1 MKSNAKWWFFGFNA
15 LWVVIADQVTK
26 FMAVGHL
33 TNAFKA
39 TATEPAAVTFSEQ
52 MDRFLWTLHPNRIR
66 SVEVFENFWHFRYV
80 ENPGAAFGFLAQEEA
95 WLRLPLF
102 IGVTIIA
109 TIFICWMFHQTRPEQ
124 RLMRFTLG
132 IILGGALGNFIDRI
146 RLGYVIDFI
155 DWHWYTSSWPT
166 FNVADSAISVGV
178 VFLVIEMI
186 REEKRI
192 AKQADD
198 SQTSSS

>member
-1 MKSNAKWWFFGFNA
+1 
-15 LWVVIADQVTK
+15 
-26 FMAVGHL
+26 
-33 TNAFKA
+33 
-39 TATEPAAVTFSEQ
+39 
-52 MDRFLWTLHPNRIR
+52 
-66 SVEVFENFWHFRYV
+66 
-80 ENPGAAFGFLAQEEA
+80 
-95 WLRLPLF
+95 
-102 IGVTIIA
+102 
-109 TIFICWMFHQTRPEQ
+109 
-124 RLMRFTLG
+124 MRFTLG

-155 DWHWYTSSWPT
+155 DWHWFTSSWPT

>member
-1 MKSNAKWWFFGFNA
+1 MKRANWLLFGFNA
-15 LWVVIADQVTK
+15 LWVMVADQITK
-26 FMAVGHL
+26 WMAVSHL

-39 TATEPAAVTFSEQ
+39 TATAPAAVTFAEQ
-52 MDRFLWTLHPNRIR
+52 LDRFLYTLHPNRIR

-80 ENPGAAFGFLAQEEA
+80 ENPGAAFGFLADQES

-102 IGVTIIA
+102 ITITIVA
-109 TIFICWMFHQTRPEQ
+109 TGFICWMFRETTPEQ

-155 DWHWYTSSWPT
+155 DWHWYEHNWPT
-166 FNVADSAISVGV
+166 FNIADSAISVGV
-178 VFLVIEMI
+178 ALLVIEMI
-186 REEKRI
+186 KVERQNAEQ
-192 AKQADD
+192 AKD
-198 SQTSSS
+198 S

>member
-1 MKSNAKWWFFGFNA
+1 MEPRMKWLVFGLNA
-15 LWVVIADQVTK
+15 LWVICADQITK
-26 FMAVGHL
+26 WMAVSHL
-33 TNAFKA
+33 TNAFNA
-39 TATEPAAVTFSEQ
+39 TSTAPAALTFMEQ
-52 MDRFLWTLHPNRIR
+52 LDRFLWTLHPNRVR

-80 ENPGAAFGFLAQEEA
+80 ENPGAAFGFLADQES

-102 IGVTIIA
+102 ITITIVA

-132 IILGGALGNFIDRI
+132 IILGGAIGNFIDRI

-155 DWHWYTSSWPT
+155 DWHWYQSNWPT

-178 VFLVIEMI
+178 AFLIFEMI
-186 REEKRI
+186 REERRNNEEKE
-192 AKQADD
+192 D
-198 SQTSSS
+198 SQPSP